1 MKEINLIEC
10 PPPRSETQQRT
21 RQHSTSKPKNKKT
34 KKTEFTILYGTA
46 SPPTSYGGYGGNA
59 QESAK

>member
-1 MKEINLIEC
+1 MDEIIHHRVLPTDQNNTKNDAQ
-10 PPPRSETQQRT
+10 PRQQ
-21 RQHSTSKPKNKKT
+21 PKKK

-59 QESAK
+59 QETAK